1 RFFDEVCQREGLRQ
15 QLIPYFI
22 SAHPNCRLE
31 DMRALSKKTRAMGY
45 HLEQVQLF
53 TPTPMT
59 LATEMFYTGLDPH
72 TLEPVFVERDD
83 RRRDEQNNCFFDN
96 RRHS

>member
-1 RFFDEVCQREGLRQ
+1 
-15 QLIPYFI
+15 
-22 SAHPNCRLE
+22 
-31 DMRALSKKTRAMGY
+31 
-45 HLEQVQLF
+45 
-53 TPTPMT
+53 MT

-83 RRRDEQNNCFFDN
+83 RRRDEQNNCFFD